1 MLGKLLKSKNAE
13 DLRAA
18 NRLIRDMVRRVS
30 IIKLHACIMK
40 SCLLGGTSVVSG
52 YIVTFTASV

>member
-1 MLGKLLKSKNAE
+1 MLGKLIKSRNPE

-30 IIKLHACIMK
+30 ICV
-40 SCLLGGTSVVSG
+40 CVYVC
-52 YIVTFTASV
+52 VCV

>member
-1 MLGKLLKSKNAE
+1 MLGKLIKSNNPE

-30 IIKLHACIMK
+30 ER
-40 SCLLGGTSVVSG
+40 TSSTNI
-52 YIVTFTASV
+52 YNY

>member
-1 MLGKLLKSKNAE
+1 MLGKLIKSQNPE

-30 IIKLHACIMK
+30 ERERERELEM
-40 SCLLGGTSVVSG
+40 SSSL
-52 YIVTFTASV
+52 IVG

>member
-1 MLGKLLKSKNAE
+1 MHVQLHCTHVIQYMCHSLVLQMLGKLLKSKNPE

-30 IIKLHACIMK
+30 HEK
-40 SCLLGGTSVVSG
+40 
-52 YIVTFTASV
+52 F

>member
-1 MLGKLLKSKNAE
+1 MTTLQILQKLLSSKNPD

-30 IIKLHACIMK
+30 GRGSVLCVVHAH
-40 SCLLGGTSVVSG
+40 T
-52 YIVTFTASV
+52 